1 MRAKILRWDVPWSVL
16 EIASQPVQL
25 EMGTQI
31 KGGRKGVWQGWEET
45 VHTGRLWIISV

>member
-1 MRAKILRWDVPWSVL
+1 ML

-31 KGGRKGVWQGWEET
+31 KGGRKESGGV
-45 VHTGRLWIISV
+45 GRRQST